1 MFVVTLFVVV
11 VVVDI
16 AVSLLFLVVVVVVV
30 AASPMQVCLWQV
42 PWSNEGAASRQP
54 PR

>member
-16 AVSLLFLVVVVVVV
+16 AVSLLFLVDVVVVV
-30 AASPMQVCLWQV
+30 ASPMQVCLWQV
-42 PWSNEGAASRQP
+42 PWSNEGAASRRP
-54 PR
+54 P